1 MPRRKPKYPKAR
13 VQRSR
18 PPQNPANYMMKGMMD
33 MTTLAVGGAVGIGMI
48 GAAGA
53 LIPKG

>member
-13 VQRSR
+13 VPR